1 MDRYMQCLTAT
12 NAKCS
17 NGGRVTFFN
26 AKSSQTGQ
34 WIQAPH
40 RVQEAR
46 SHTLALPLGS
56 ASRGWWS
63 AGISLGCRSPDVARG
78 VSTKQYAALRH
89 VSESLFLGRRRHL
102 YVCSRCRMPIE
113 SWPKRTSRQQVE
125 QRLTTDS

>member
-56 ASRGWWS
+56 ASRVWWS
-63 AGISLGCRSPDVARG
+63 AGISLGCRSPDVGRG
-78 VSTKQYAALRH
+78 VSTKQYAELRQISKNHRKKETPLCLLALWNANRKLAEG
-89 VSESLFLGRRRHL
+89 SKSAA
-102 YVCSRCRMPIE
+102 S
-113 SWPKRTSRQQVE
+113 
-125 QRLTTDS
+125 

>member
-1 MDRYMQCLTAT
+1 MQCLTAT

-46 SHTLALPLGS
+46 SHTLALPLG
-56 ASRGWWS
+56 
-63 AGISLGCRSPDVARG
+63 
-78 VSTKQYAALRH
+78 ALRGSGGLLEFLWDADH
-89 VSESLFLGRRRHL
+89 QTLGEGSISEWLCFLQVSA
-102 YVCSRCRMPIE
+102 CRNTLE
-113 SWPKRTSRQQVE
+113 GCQG
-125 QRLTTDS
+125 